1 MICPF
6 FNPLTLKRKLKL
18 LFLLPIAVFL
28 VIVILKEPKNTIPN
42 SIKQEV
48 EIALQHFPEL
58 KGIPIKFKFKKSI
71 KKSVMQAQPTWSGL
85 LKSKNKRSYVILI
98 SERFKL
104 SGEEFKT
111 ADIPK
116 DVLIGWIG
124 HELGHVM
131 DYQQRGNLNLIGFGI
146 RYVLLKE
153 FVRKAERAADS
164 FAVSRGMSNY
174 ILKTKRFILNHSQI
188 DETYKTRIKQ
198 YYLSPDE
205 IMEMVKEQDSIKNNL
220 L

>member
-1 MICPF
+1 M
-6 FNPLTLKRKLKL
+6 
-18 LFLLPIAVFL
+18 
-28 VIVILKEPKNTIPN
+28 KEPINTIPK
-42 SIKQEV
+42 SIEKEV

-58 KGIPIKFKFKKSI
+58 NGIPIEFKFKKNI

-85 LKSKNKRSYVILI
+85 LRPRSKRSYKILI
-98 SERFKL
+98 SEKFKI

-111 ADIPK
+111 LDVPE

-131 DYQQRGNLNLIGFGI
+131 DYQERGNLNLIGFGI

-153 FVRKAERAADS
+153 FVKKAERAADS
-164 FAVSRGMSNY
+164 FAVSRGMSEY
-174 ILKTKRFILNHSQI
+174 ILKTKRFILNHSEI
-188 DETYKTRIKQ
+188 DETYKAHIKQ

-205 IMEMVKEQDSIKNNL
+205 IMEMVKEQDSTKNSDFL
-220 L
+220 